1 MPSSPK
7 ARTSGSSDARG
18 SVEVGAN
25 EAERIRNRVL
35 GAGSVDDPY
44 PRYDALR
51 ESGPV
56 HEGTIA
62 AAFALEGAPAT
73 PTTDGPKQ
81 FSCYD
86 WATVEQVLCD
96 GETFSSTWYKPLL
109 EPTVG
114 TSLIQLDGAEHR
126 RHRELIQP
134 ALRRSRVDG
143 WRDRWIQPTV
153 DRILD
158 DCIARGGPVNLYTE
172 LCAQLPIY
180 TIASAFGIAGDDVAH
195 FHDLAIRTVGGAVD
209 PADSMRASHEIA
221 KYLGDVVADRRA
233 HPKDDLISLLCTAE
247 MRDAEGGGRHV
258 LDDEEILAFARVM
271 LPAGAGTT
279 YRGLGCLL
287 LGLLQTDQLE
297 LLRSERHRLDDAIE
311 EALRWEQPLT
321 SLGRVATRDT
331 ELAGVPIPKGSQ
343 VYACVAAA
351 NHDPSRWPDPHRF
364 DITREHR
371 VHASFGLGPHL
382 CIGMHL
388 ARVELRTAMNAI
400 LDRLPGLRL
409 DPDAPEPWITGLVF
423 RMPTAVPVVFE
434 A

>member
-1 MPSSPK
+1 MSSPRP
-7 ARTSGSSDARG
+7 ADRG
-18 SVEVGAN
+18 PSPEAKIEIGAN
-25 EAERIRNRVL
+25 AAERARNRAS

-62 AAFALEGAPAT
+62 AAFGLAGALGA
-73 PTTDGPKQ
+73 GPSQRRQ

-96 GETFSSTWYKPLL
+96 GDTFSSRWYQPLL

-114 TSLIQLDGAEHR
+114 VSLLQLDGAAHR
-126 RHRELIQP
+126 RHRELVQP
-134 ALRRSRVDG
+134 ALTRSQVDG
-143 WRDRWIQPTV
+143 WRERWVQPTV

-158 DCIARGGPVNLYTE
+158 ACIARGGPVNLYTE
-172 LCAQLPIY
+172 LCAHLPVY
-180 TIASAFGIAGDDVAH
+180 TIASAFGIAGADVER
-195 FHDLAIRTVGGAVD
+195 FHELAIRAVGGVAD
-209 PADSMRASHEIA
+209 PGDAMRASQEIA
-221 KYLGDVVADRRA
+221 AYLRGVVADRRA
-233 HPKDDLISLLCTAE
+233 KPRDDLISILSQAE
-247 MRDAEGGGRHV
+247 MRDADGGGRHV

-287 LGLLQTDQLE
+287 LGLLQTGQLE
-297 LLRSERHRLDDAIE
+297 RLRRERWRLEDAIE
-311 EALRWEQPLT
+311 EGLRWEQPLT
-321 SLGRVATRDT
+321 SLGRIATRDS
-331 ELAGVPIPKGSQ
+331 ELAGVAIPAGSE
-343 VYACVAAA
+343 VYACLAAA

-364 DITREHR
+364 DITREHK

-388 ARVELRTAMNAI
+388 ARLELRTALTAI

-409 DPDAPEPWITGLVF
+409 DPEAPEPWITGLLF
-423 RMPTAVPVVFE
+423 RMPSAVPVVFD